1 MEKRPMM
8 RRISLTSWIMIALIL
23 GIVAGYFCHQLAPDA
38 KAAKEIA
45 GYFSIVTEIF
55 LRMIKMIIAPL
66 VFSTLVAGIAGTG
79 DSKAVGRIGV
89 KALGWFITASL
100 VSLTLG
106 MIMVNILRP
115 GEAMNLPLPDAD
127 ATTNLKTSAINFRD
141 FITHVFPKSIFE
153 AMANNEILQILV
165 FSVFFGFAV
174 SAIKKESTV
183 TLVAVIQET
192 VHVVLKI
199 TDFVMRFA
207 PFAVFAAIAAVVTVQ
222 GLGVLV
228 TYGKFIGGFYFGLV
242 VLWMVL
248 VAAGFLVLRG
258 RVFDLLKLLREPMM
272 LAFSTASSE
281 AAYPKTMEQLEKF
294 GVKDSITGFVLPLG
308 YSFNLDGSMMYQAFA
323 ALFIA
328 QAYGIEMSVGQQI
341 TLLLVMMLTSKG
353 IAGVPRA
360 SLVVVAATLPMF
372 NLPEAGLLLIMGID
386 QILDMGRTVTNVI
399 GNGIATAVVAKWD
412 GELGEERGV
421 DDEEM
426 LEPEV
431 HPAT

>member
-1 MEKRPMM
+1 MM

>member
-1 MEKRPMM
+1 
-8 RRISLTSWIMIALIL
+8 
-23 GIVAGYFCHQLAPDA
+23 
-38 KAAKEIA
+38 
-45 GYFSIVTEIF
+45 
-55 LRMIKMIIAPL
+55 
-66 VFSTLVAGIAGTG
+66 
-79 DSKAVGRIGV
+79 
-89 KALGWFITASL
+89 
-100 VSLTLG
+100 
-106 MIMVNILRP
+106 
-115 GEAMNLPLPDAD
+115 
-127 ATTNLKTSAINFRD
+127 
-141 FITHVFPKSIFE
+141 
-153 AMANNEILQILV
+153 
-165 FSVFFGFAV
+165 
-174 SAIKKESTV
+174 
-183 TLVAVIQET
+183 

-242 VLWMVL
+242 VLWTVL
-248 VAAGFLVLRG
+248 VGAGYVVLRG
-258 RVFDLLKLLREPMM
+258 RVFHLLKLLREPMM

-328 QAYGIEMSVGQQI
+328 QAYGIDMSFGQQV

-386 QILDMGRTVTNVI
+386 QILDMGRTLTNVI
-399 GNGIATAVVAKWD
+399 GNGIATAVVAKWENQLD
-412 GELGEERGV
+412 EERGA
-421 DDEEM
+421 DEEEM
-426 LEPEV
+426 LEPGIN
-431 HPAT
+431 PATSS

>member
-1 MEKRPMM
+1 MKPK
-8 RRISLTSWIMIALIL
+8 ISLTTWIMIGMVL
-23 GIVAGYFCHQLAPDA
+23 GIVVGYICHSMAPDA

-45 GYFSIVTEIF
+45 GYFSIITDIF

-66 VFSTLVAGIAGTG
+66 VFSTLVAGIAGMG
-79 DSKAVGRIGV
+79 DAKAVGRIGL

-100 VSLTLG
+100 ISLALG
-106 MIMVNILRP
+106 MVVVNILRP
-115 GEAMNLPLPDAD
+115 GEAMNLPLPDAG
-127 ATTNLKTSAINFRD
+127 ASTNLKTSAINFKD
-141 FITHVFPKSIFE
+141 FITHVFPKSAFE

-165 FSVFFGFAV
+165 FSVFFGFAIT
-174 SAIKKESTV
+174 ALKKGTAES
-183 TLVAVIQET
+183 LVKVIEET

-207 PFAVFAAIAAVVTVQ
+207 PIAVFAAIAAVITVQ

-228 TYGKFIGGFYFGLV
+228 TYGKFIGGFYLGLLILWS
-242 VLWMVL
+242 VLIG
-248 VAAGFLVLRG
+248 AGYVFLKS
-258 RVFDLLKLLREPMM
+258 RVFTLLKLLREPMM

-294 GVKDSITGFVLPLG
+294 GAKDSIIGFVLPLG

-328 QAYGIEMSVGQQI
+328 QSYGIDMSFGQQV

-372 NLPEAGLLLIMGID
+372 NLPEAGLLLILGID

-399 GNGIATAVVAKWD
+399 GNGIATAVVAKWE
-412 GELGEERGV
+412 GQLGETRGA
-421 DDEEM
+421 DEEDM
-426 LEPEV
+426 LETAPEAR
-431 HPAT
+431 ATA

>member
-1 MEKRPMM
+1 MKPK
-8 RRISLTSWIMIALIL
+8 ISLTAWIMIGMLL
-23 GIVAGYFCHQLAPDA
+23 GIVAGYICHGMAPDA
-38 KAAKEIA
+38 KEAKVIA
-45 GYFSIVTEIF
+45 GYFSIVTDIF

-115 GEAMNLPLPDAD
+115 GDAMNLPLPDAN
-127 ATTNLKTSAINFRD
+127 ASTNLKTSAINFRD

-165 FSVFFGFAV
+165 FSIFFGFAIT
-174 SAIKKESTV
+174 AIKKEATA
-183 TLVAVIQET
+183 TLVTVIEET

-207 PFAVFAAIAAVVTVQ
+207 PIAVFAAIAAVITVQ
-222 GLGVLV
+222 GLGVLI
-228 TYGKFIGGFYFGLV
+228 TYGKFIGGFYLGLL
-242 VLWMVL
+242 VLWAVL
-248 VAAGFLVLRG
+248 VGAGFVFLG
-258 RVFDLLKLLREPMM
+258 PRVFTLLKLLREPMM

-328 QAYGIEMSVGQQI
+328 QSYGIDMSFGQQV

-399 GNGIATAVVAKWD
+399 GNGIATAVVAKWEGQLSATR
-412 GELGEERGV
+412 GE
-421 DDEEM
+421 DEEDM
-426 LEPEV
+426 LEPVEV
-431 HPAT
+431 HAKA

>member
-1 MEKRPMM
+1 
-8 RRISLTSWIMIALIL
+8 MIALIL

-399 GNGIATAVVAKWD
+399 GNGIATAVVAKWE

>member
-1 MEKRPMM
+1 MM

-399 GNGIATAVVAKWD
+399 GNGIATAVVAKWE